1 MSLSFHLSQ
10 VSFMVESVFE
20 DSTLLGMHS
29 RVWEFCENCRRYNSK
44 EGSLFEVLIS
54 TKYGTERIIHS
65 NWYTP
70 FCNNHLKILELG
82 ILPTFKGIYNFKIN

>member
-29 RVWEFCENCRRYNSK
+29 RVWKFIENCRQYNTK
-44 EGSLFEVLIS
+44 EGCLLEK
-54 TKYGTERIIHS
+54 KYMGCFFVEIIES
-65 NWYTP
+65 R
-70 FCNNHLKILELG
+70 EL
-82 ILPTFKGIYNFKIN
+82 